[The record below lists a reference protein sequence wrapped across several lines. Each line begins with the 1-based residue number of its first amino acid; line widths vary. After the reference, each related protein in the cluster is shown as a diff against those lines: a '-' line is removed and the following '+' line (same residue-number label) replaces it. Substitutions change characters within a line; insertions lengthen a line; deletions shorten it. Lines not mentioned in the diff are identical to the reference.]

1 VSGFEQLRAW
11 ARRAKRD
18 LIALWLA
25 ARDPRVPWY
34 AKAMATVVVAYAVS
48 PIDLIPDFIPVLGYV
63 DDLIL
68 LPLGIALA
76 IHLIPQDVFDDL
88 RRRAA
93 REAPVLHRGLAPAV
107 VIVLVWLLAAVIV
120 LQWLV
125 DTHAQ
130 AGENSR
136 QGSMMGVAMPP
147 SSVCGRSRGAGGA

>member
-1 VSGFEQLRAW
+1 VSGFESLRAW

-25 ARDPRVPWY
+25 ASDPRVPWY
-34 AKAMATVVVAYAVS
+34 AKAMAAVVVAYAVS

-76 IHLIPQDVFDDL
+76 VRLIPSDVFDDL

-93 REAPVLHRGLAPAV
+93 REAPVPRRGHAAAV
-107 VIVLVWLLAAVIV
+107 VIVLVWLLAAIFV

-125 DTHAQ
+125 DTRAP
-130 AGENSR
+130 AR
-136 QGSMMGVAMPP
+136 
-147 SSVCGRSRGAGGA
+147 